1 MAKREDEMMHPVDL
15 QIGDPVIVEQEQ
27 VVTPV
32 KKVDIKAWRE
42 RKLMA
47 INKLP
52 AAKAKKAAE
61 RIFRNKEA

>member
-1 MAKREDEMMHPVDL
+1 MAKRVDEVMYPNDL
-15 QIGDPVIVEQEQ
+15 QIGEPVLIEQEQ

>member
-1 MAKREDEMMHPVDL
+1 MNDKK
-15 QIGDPVIVEQEQ
+15 EQERMDA
-27 VVTPV
+27 PKAEASFLAPKA

-52 AAKAKKAAE
+52 SGKAKKAAE

>member
-1 MAKREDEMMHPVDL
+1 MAKRADEVMHPVDL
-15 QIGDPVIVEQEQ
+15 QIGEPVIIEQEQ
-27 VVTPV
+27 VVAPV

-52 AAKAKKAAE
+52 SGKAKKAAE

>member
-1 MAKREDEMMHPVDL
+1 MAKNMELEPVET
-15 QIGDPVIVEQEQ
+15 PVEPIKVEQVQKQ
-27 VVTPV
+27 VFT

>member
-1 MAKREDEMMHPVDL
+1 MAKREDMVEE
-15 QIGDPVIVEQEQ
+15 PVIEPVVEQVQKQ
-27 VVTPV
+27 VYTPV

-52 AAKAKKAAE
+52 SGKAKKAAE